1 VAPTLTEVAQR
12 AGVSLSTASRAFSA
26 PDRIGAETLARIIA
40 VADEIGYR
48 AATPSRASELRQSAT
63 TVAVVVPDIA
73 HTVFASFVKAAQAQG
88 WHRRQT
94 VLLTDTDGSPDRERE
109 VLGELQGRV
118 DALVVCAPRLPADDI
133 IQLAGDTP
141 LVLVNRFSDHCD
153 CVVADSEDGMR
164 QAVDYLVALGHERIA
179 YVQGSPRS
187 WSNERRVRAV
197 QACCTN
203 REVDLDLV
211 GWQQETLAG
220 GHAAAASVIA
230 TGATAVITHND
241 PMAIGVMNGVRSMG
255 VSVPDDLS
263 VIGIDDSPLAEL
275 THPALTSISVPMA
288 RAGVLSLDLVF
299 QRATDVDAPAREV
312 HLQTQLVVRA
322 SSGPARDRFFPKQKE
337 GTE

>member
-40 VADEIGYR
+40 AADEIGYHAASSGR
-48 AATPSRASELRQSAT
+48 AAELRRTAT

-94 VLLTDTDGSPDRERE
+94 VVLTDTDGSPDRERE

-118 DALVVCAPRLPADDI
+118 DALVVCAPRLPAEDI
-133 IQLAGDTP
+133 IQLSGDTP
-141 LVLVNRFSDHCD
+141 LVLVNRLSDQCD
-153 CVVADSEDGMR
+153 CVVADSEDGIR
-164 QAVDYLVALGHERIA
+164 QAIDYLVALGHERIA

-187 WSNERRVRAV
+187 WSNERRVCAV
-197 QACCTN
+197 QECCAK
-203 REVDLDLV
+203 RDVHLELI

-230 TGATAVITHND
+230 TGASAVITHND
-241 PMAIGVMNGVRSMG
+241 PMAIGVMNGVRAMG

-263 VIGIDDSPLAEL
+263 IIGIDDSPLAEL
-275 THPALTSISVPMA
+275 THPALTSVNVPMA

-299 QRATDVDAPAREV
+299 QRASEIDAPAREV
-312 HLQTQLVVRA
+312 HLPTQLVVRA
-322 SSGPARDRFFPKQKE
+322 SSGPAHDRVFRTGKE
-337 GTE
+337 AAE